1 MIQVIRTQS
10 EDEPPPS
17 SKKHLQVA
25 NVALILGMVAVA
37 SFSVGISLGSS
48 HQENRIRASCKAEG
62 FWWPQ
67 EKVEHNE
74 AYACRRVEH

>member
-10 EDEPPPS
+10 EEEAPA
-17 SKKHLQVA
+17 SKKQLQVVH
-25 NVALILGMVAVA
+25 VALILGMVAIA
-37 SFSVGISLGSS
+37 SFSVGISMGSS

-67 EKVEHNE
+67 EKIENNE